1 MEPVARDSD
10 WIDLTDALL
19 RGAAHALS
27 NRAGALSA
35 LRDLGTLDE
44 EGRDLLTGEIARLTR
59 LIHLLRLVPA
69 EPGALPEALDVA
81 AIASDAVAVLA
92 LHPDSRELRWDARV
106 DGVPQPIRAERWAL
120 LRCVLLMCAS
130 ALAGCIARG
139 FRELRVTTSGDAE
152 MTVVSLAVGEDQ
164 PTSWKE
170 PSPYAREL
178 ATRMG
183 GELSWTGAALELR
196 VPTLA
201 VTRAHEARRR
211 AGDR

>member
-19 RGAAHALS
+19 RGTAHALS

-44 EGRDLLTGEIARLTR
+44 DGRELFTGEIARLTR

-92 LHPDSRELRWDARV
+92 LHPDSRELLWDARV
-106 DGVPQPIRAERWAL
+106 DGVPQPVRAERWVL
-120 LRCVLLMCAS
+120 LRCVLLMCAG

-139 FRELRVTTSGDAE
+139 ARRLRITTSGDE
-152 MTVVSLAVGEDQ
+152 ETTVVSLADGDEQ
-164 PTSWKE
+164 PTTWKE

-178 ATRMG
+178 ATRLG
-183 GELSWTGAALELR
+183 GALSWRGAALELR
-196 VPTLA
+196 MPTLA
-201 VTRAHEARRR
+201 VARAHEARRR